1 MARSKWLQVEA
12 KLCLIEEWAR
22 SGLTEGQISAN
33 IGISRSTLSDFK
45 NKHRELATALS
56 NGREVAVAQLENILF
71 KRALGYDYEITKV
84 SVRMINGVEVRY
96 TEKTRKY
103 LPPDVGAIIFLL
115 KNKDRV
121 NWSNDPVKRDLER
134 EIFVF
139 RKQVELARLYGDES
153 Q

>member
-1 MARSKWLQVEA
+1 MAKSKWLQVKA
-12 KLCLIEEWAR
+12 KLRIVEEWAR

-33 IGISRSTLSDFK
+33 LGISRSTLSDFK
-45 NKHRELATALS
+45 NKHRELAEALTR
-56 NGREVAVAQLENILF
+56 GREVAVAQLENVLF
-71 KRALGYDYEITKV
+71 NAIGYDYEVSKV
-84 SVRMINGVEVRY
+84 SIRMIDGLEIKF

-103 LPPDVGAIIFLL
+103 LPPDVAAIIFLL
-115 KNKDRV
+115 KNKDRA

-134 EIFVF
+134 EIFAF